1 MEGDIVSSTTMLRKG
16 PILLG
21 LEIACMFD
29 LGKGATGQWE
39 RGEEPLDDK
48 ERDLEKKKKT
58 FILIVCENGVLVFK
72 QCYLSKNHVQ
82 VMCY

>member
-39 RGEEPLDDK
+39 RGEEPLDEK
-48 ERDLEKKKKT
+48 EKDLEKKNIYFNCVWKR
-58 FILIVCENGVLVFK
+58 VFWS
-72 QCYLSKNHVQ
+72 LNSVA
-82 VMCY
+82 

>member
-21 LEIACMFD
+21 LEITCMYD

-39 RGEEPLDDK
+39 RGEELLNEKDK
-48 ERDLEKKKKT
+48 DLKKINK
-58 FILIVCENGVLVFK
+58 
-72 QCYLSKNHVQ
+72 
-82 VMCY
+82 

>member
-39 RGEEPLDDK
+39 RGEEPLDEK
-48 ERDLEKKKKT
+48 EKDLEKKT
-58 FILIVCENGVLVFK
+58 FILIVCEKGCFGL
-72 QCYLSKNHVQ
+72 
-82 VMCY
+82 

>member
-1 MEGDIVSSTTMLRKG
+1 MEGDIVLSTTMLRKG

-39 RGEEPLDDK
+39 RGEEPLDEK
-48 ERDLEKKKKT
+48 EKDLEKNKNIYFNCVKR
-58 FILIVCENGVLVFK
+58 VFWS
-72 QCYLSKNHVQ
+72 LNSVT
-82 VMCY
+82 

>member
-21 LEIACMFD
+21 LEITFKFH

-39 RGEEPLDDK
+39 RGEELLDQK
-48 ERDLEKKKKT
+48 ERDLEKKKEKKA
-58 FILIVCENGVLVFK
+58 FVFNCVWK
-72 QCYLSKNHVQ
+72 WCFGL
-82 VMCY
+82 